1 MDSYGDNEARFK
13 SLIQPIRDLSLNW
26 DIDIAEELGDYL
38 EELDNLHVTLDNG
51 KSNLNFA
58 EAALLIQGSAAV
70 YSKKVEYL
78 HQLVLHALELI
89 TSQKTSKTAINNAL
103 AKGKAAA
110 TASYLEDERILF
122 GTDSQLLL
130 LDDILEE
137 GNNITLANN
146 NNINTK
152 DAKIMRRQSLSGDLS
167 KSSMILMHSILH
179 EDHGSSNLRLST
191 CRMSMNGAMLIGA
204 DIATTADL
212 SMIAKN
218 SNNSTFI
225 AKLDSSELHIT
236 SNYDHDDGGD
246 DGGGNMDMYYDD
258 APHEDQ
264 YPNESHTAT
273 NGHNSDP
280 LIESID
286 KRTTRSSFN
295 HDAQQQQQHSGSN
308 SNKKTASST
317 FTLLDPHELN
327 NETSKA
333 IKKGSTYRLPASLSS
348 SSKAN
353 PSKKAA
359 KHLNTTYIPF
369 SRILTTA
376 VTSSDPA
383 ALDTFLE
390 QLTAASIQTNT
401 LANPEFSKLVLETK
415 RQSRIARLRGRKQ
428 TQALDE
434 QYLYQYPL
442 EAATGAGSS
451 SGAGQFVT
459 YPGDGDAAASGEAEE
474 GQNYDQEEMFWND
487 ADYYND
493 DDDNNIDPTAI
504 PLTTGES
511 STGDNYDPHNDNIAE
526 ILDKN
531 IRDAKLS
538 SGNNY
543 DPKHPFAMMFDEEEE
558 LARRVDDALNDTM
571 NNTGTY
577 MYIWYNI

>member
-1 MDSYGDNEARFK
+1 MDNYGDNEARFK

-89 TSQKTSKTAINNAL
+89 TSQKTSKAAINNAL

-225 AKLDSSELHIT
+225 AKLDSSVLHIT

-264 YPNESHTAT
+264 YPNEPHTT
-273 NGHNSDP
+273 TDGHNSDP
-280 LIESID
+280 LLESID
-286 KRTTRSSFN
+286 KRTTRSSSS
-295 HDAQQQQQHSGSN
+295 HDAQQHSSSGN
-308 SNKKTASST
+308 SNKKSASST

-348 SSKAN
+348 SSKAIS
-353 PSKKAA
+353 SKKAT
-359 KHLNTTYIPF
+359 KHPNTTYTPF
-369 SRILTTA
+369 SRTLA
-376 VTSSDPA
+376 SALTSSDPA

-428 TQALDE
+428 TQATDE
-434 QYLYQYPL
+434 QYLYQDPL
-442 EAATGAGSS
+442 EAAMGAGSS
-451 SGAGQFVT
+451 SGAEQFASF
-459 YPGDGDAAASGEAEE
+459 PGEGHGTSAGEAGE

-493 DDDNNIDPTAI
+493 DDDNNIDPNTI
-504 PLTTGES
+504 PLPAGES

-538 SGNNY
+538 SGHCY

-558 LARRVDDALNDTM
+558 LARRVDDALNDTI

-577 MYIWYNI
+577 MYI